1 MKTVNQKS
9 ITLVENWTFGGSFI
23 FFKQESCVYSAGQN
37 HHQHSSCDFFVLSP
51 LVWVSA
57 LNWIINL
64 ITLATKILRV
74 CTIYYTPKWWY
85 PPSNL
90 RPTPLGTENV
100 KVQAFLFKRL
110 KPEIILIV
118 AQNHD
123 QTLLATFCLFTI
135 PCVEWCLNWS
145 SGMLAKSFNFFAK
158 KINVLFSA

>member
-1 MKTVNQKS
+1 M
-9 ITLVENWTFGGSFI
+9 
-23 FFKQESCVYSAGQN
+23 
-37 HHQHSSCDFFVLSP
+37 
-51 LVWVSA
+51 WVSA

-64 ITLATKILRV
+64 IALATKILRV

-135 PCVEWCLNWS
+135 PCVEWCPTDPRVL
-145 SGMLAKSFNFFAK
+145 LAKSLNFFAK
-158 KINVLFSA
+158 KINVLFCAWNEKKHNFWRLMDREDDAIWFERNVAHILNIQSDQKSNTSR

>member
-1 MKTVNQKS
+1 MQIFYLIKNVNQKS
-9 ITLVENWTFGGSFI
+9 MTSVENWTFGGSFI
-23 FFKQESCVYSAGQN
+23 LFNQGSCVYSDGQN
-37 HHQHSSCDFFVLSP
+37 CTTNTVLVIFFVLSS

-64 ITLATKILRV
+64 IALATKILRV

-90 RPTPLGTENV
+90 WPTPLGTENV

-135 PCVEWCLNWS
+135 PCVEWCPTDPR
-145 SGMLAKSFNFFAK
+145 
-158 KINVLFSA
+158 VY